1 LQNHDGAIIGAHRPF
16 LDTMGYDEDEIVHR
30 IHGRRALRRA
40 MNEQRSMY
48 MPKPNP
54 SISTVVITGASAG
67 VGRATALAFARRGAN
82 VALLARDHDALA
94 DAATEVCAFGVRALP
109 IALDVSDA
117 KAVDRAAMKVE
128 EELGPIDVWVNNAML
143 TVFSP
148 LSELTAEE
156 YARVT
161 EVTYLGQVYGT
172 MAALRHM
179 RRRDRGVI
187 VQVGS
192 ALAYRSIPL
201 QSAYCGAKH
210 GIRGFTDSLRSEL
223 LHDRSRIHVTMVQM
237 PALNTPQFDWAE
249 SHMPYAPQ
257 PVPPI
262 FQPEV
267 AARAIVWA
275 ASHRRREVYV
285 GMPTIKAIIANKFFS
300 GLLDRYLA
308 RTNYA
313 AQRRDPLTAPTG
325 VSNLWRP
332 VHSLHSIHG
341 SFDRRAHGCSLA
353 LWASCHRVELI
364 GAGAVLGALLWA
376 GAKKR

>member
-1 LQNHDGAIIGAHRPF
+1 MH
-16 LDTMGYDEDEIVHR
+16 
-30 IHGRRALRRA
+30 
-40 MNEQRSMY
+40 
-48 MPKPNP
+48 
-54 SISTVVITGASAG
+54 TVVITGASAG
-67 VGRATALAFARRGAN
+67 VGRATALEFARQGAD
-82 VALLARDHDALA
+82 VALLARDAKALG
-94 DAATEVCAFGVRALP
+94 ATAREVRELGVRALP
-109 IALDVSDA
+109 IAVDVADA
-117 KAVDRAAMKVE
+117 KAVHRAAEQVE
-128 EELGPIDVWVNNAML
+128 DELGPMDVWVNNAML

-148 LSELTAEE
+148 LSKLTPEE

-179 RRRDRGVI
+179 RPRDRGTI

-192 ALAYRSIPL
+192 ALAYRAIPL

-210 GIRGFTDSLRSEL
+210 GVRGFTDSLRSEL
-223 LHDRSRIHVTMVQM
+223 MHDRSRVHVTMVQM

-249 SHMPYAPQ
+249 CHMPYAPQ

-275 ASHRRREVYV
+275 ARHRRRELYV
-285 GMPTIKAIIANKFFS
+285 GMPAIKAIVANKFFP

-313 AQRRDPLTAPTG
+313 AQRRQPLAPPPRA
-325 VSNLWRP
+325 SNLWQP
-332 VHSLHSIHG
+332 VPRLHSTHG
-341 SFDRRAHGCSLA
+341 SFDERSQGRSPA
-353 LWASCHRVELI
+353 LWASTHRAALL
-364 GAGAVLGALLWA
+364 GAGLALGGLLWA
-376 GAKKR
+376 ALSRR